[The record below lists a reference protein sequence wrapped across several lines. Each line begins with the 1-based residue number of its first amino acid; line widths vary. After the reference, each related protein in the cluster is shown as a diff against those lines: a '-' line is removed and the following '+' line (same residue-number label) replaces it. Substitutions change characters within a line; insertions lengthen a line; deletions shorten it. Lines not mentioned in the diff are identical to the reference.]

1 MILEIARFDI
11 RPDATQAFEAAFQQA
26 RHVIARAEGH
36 LGHSLH
42 RSVDAPGQYVLLAR
56 WRSKE
61 DHTVGFRGSP
71 LFAEWRSHLG
81 PHFASTPVVDHLE
94 LLHEQVSP

>member
-1 MILEIARFDI
+1 MILEIAQFDI
-11 RPDATQAFEAAFQQA
+11 KPDSAAAFETAFAQATQ
-26 RHVIARAEGH
+26 VIARAEGH

-42 RSVDAPGQYVLLAR
+42 RSVDTPGRYVLLAR

-81 PHFASTPVVDHLE
+81 PHFATTPIVDHVE
-94 LLHEQVSP
+94 LLHE